1 MISKLKWVYVTT
13 VVALSMGLIAL
24 LTGCPDN
31 GVSATAEDGTN
42 TIRVTG
48 ADAHNGAYFYYAVG
62 AAGDDLSDPANWLGA
77 APTNP
82 TITGGT
88 VKCIT
93 EETGTNNIASFTGGE
108 SYDAS
113 GIIDA
118 DLSGA
123 LTSGDYF
130 FGPETV
136 VVDGD
141 TTLEL
146 VYPTDFTFVP

>member
-1 MISKLKWVYVTT
+1 MISKSKWVYVTILI
-13 VVALSMGLIAL
+13 AILMGLLAL
-24 LTGCPDN
+24 LSGCPDN
-31 GVSATAEDGTN
+31 GVSATAEHGT
-42 TIRVTG
+42 IAVRVTG

-62 AAGDDLSDPANWLGA
+62 AAGDDLSDPANWLGV

-88 VKCIT
+88 VECIT
-93 EETGTNNIASFTGGE
+93 EETGTNNIVTFTGGE

-118 DLSGA
+118 DLSGD
-123 LTSGDYF
+123 LTSNDYS
-130 FGPETV
+130 FGPETI

-146 VYPTDFTFVP
+146 VYPTDFTLVP